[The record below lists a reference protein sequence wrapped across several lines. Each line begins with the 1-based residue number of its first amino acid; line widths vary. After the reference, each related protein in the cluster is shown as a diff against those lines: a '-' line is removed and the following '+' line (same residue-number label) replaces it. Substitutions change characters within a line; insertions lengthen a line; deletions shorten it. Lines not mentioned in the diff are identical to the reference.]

1 MRFSSLSM
9 ALGALCICALF
20 ANTLRAQEQPAAGS
34 PPPGAAYQAPA
45 AGSTQPPA
53 AGSTQPPASP
63 PAPEANVPAPRM
75 APDPQRAAQRQ
86 VWMLTRRLGLTP
98 AQRSEIEPIL
108 ANRIRLI
115 ASIRHDP
122 TLVPWQKRTR
132 IAKINKDSNGEIET
146 ILSGP
151 QIEEY
156 HQILQERLAHQREMQ
171 QQRQQQR
178 QQQQQMGGPPVG

>member
-9 ALGALCICALF
+9 ALGAVCICALF
-20 ANTLRAQEQPAAGS
+20 ANTLRAQEQPATGS
-34 PPPGAAYQAPA
+34 PPPGAAYQTPA

-53 AGSTQPPASP
+53 AA
-63 PAPEANVPAPRM
+63 PAPEANVPPPGRV
-75 APDPQRAAQRQ
+75 PDPQRAAQRQ

-108 ANRIRLI
+108 AKRIRLI

-132 IAKINKDSNGEIET
+132 VEKVFKDSDGEIET

-151 QIEEY
+151 QIEGY
-156 HQILQERLAHQREMQ
+156 QRIIQQRLAHQREMQ
-171 QQRQQQR
+171 QQRQQQ
-178 QQQQQMGGPPVG
+178 QQQQMGGPPVG

>member
-1 MRFSSLSM
+1 MRLSSLSM
-9 ALGALCICALF
+9 AVGAVCLCAF
-20 ANTLRAQEQPAAGS
+20 SASAVRAQEQPAAGS

-45 AGSTQPPA
+45 GGSAQPPA
-53 AGSTQPPASP
+53 AA
-63 PAPEANVPAPRM
+63 PAPEANVPPPGRV
-75 APDPQRAAQRQ
+75 PDPQRAAQRQ

-115 ASIRHDP
+115 AGIRHDP

-146 ILSGP
+146 ILTGP
-151 QIEEY
+151 QIEGY

-171 QQRQQQR
+171 QQRQQQ